1 MAVMETVGFARY
13 FRDPVV
19 AVVGGAAMLPIA
31 AAAGQC
37 EKPPSLT

>member
-1 MAVMETVGFARY
+1 MAVMQTLGFARY

-31 AAAGQC
+31 TAAAVGAARR
-37 EKPPSLT
+37 SR